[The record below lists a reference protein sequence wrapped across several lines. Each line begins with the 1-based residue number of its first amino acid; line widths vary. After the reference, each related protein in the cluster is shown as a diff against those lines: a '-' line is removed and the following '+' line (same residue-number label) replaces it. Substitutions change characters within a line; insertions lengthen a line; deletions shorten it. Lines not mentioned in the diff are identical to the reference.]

1 MNKKSTTIFIIII
14 LVLVGVIIWQWK
26 SPQVKDS
33 GEVSP
38 QAKVPEKNT
47 ADKVV
52 DKNATEVK
60 PVETFKKVTV
70 PPKDT
75 EALRSSFTYEVPLS
89 KILDRKWEWVEA
101 VNYDES
107 IFTPKKSSAFSITFK
122 KDGTFS
128 GTTDCNGIFGKYTV
142 KGSGIKLSSIGQ
154 TMMYCDGSEEI
165 KFTTYLGQVSEFMWN
180 GDENLVLNLE
190 FDSGSMVFK

>member
-33 GEVSP
+33 RDVSP

-52 DKNATEVK
+52 DKNTTEVK

-107 IFTPKKSSAFSITFK
+107 IFTPKKSNAFSITFK

-154 TMMYCDGSEEI
+154 TMMYCEGSEEI